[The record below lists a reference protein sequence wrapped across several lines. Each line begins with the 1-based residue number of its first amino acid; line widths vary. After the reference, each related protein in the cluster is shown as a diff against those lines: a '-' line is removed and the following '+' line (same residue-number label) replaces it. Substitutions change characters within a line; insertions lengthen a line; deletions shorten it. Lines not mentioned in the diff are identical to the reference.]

1 MREAAGLACRRSIRF
16 AGGGFGGG
24 NAILAGRRGFDFL
37 SLDGFRLVLDCY
49 RRRIVPGAVTV
60 HWGLLTVEAPQPDR
74 NVFVDRAGVRFLFR
88 NA

>member
-1 MREAAGLACRRSIRF
+1 MRF
-16 AGGGFGGG
+16 
-24 NAILAGRRGFDFL
+24 GRRLGLNFPVLGFDGLRFI
-37 SLDGFRLVLDCY
+37 LDCY
-49 RRRIVPGAVTV
+49 GRRIFRGAVTV